1 MILLLV
7 YKFEEIVRFYCWR
20 FILPMMMEKANS
32 TLKLIKLD
40 FFYYN
45 IYQPDVEVGYGI
57 IEELRKLKN
66 KGKVKDDGIHKFK
79 RDCRFFLPHFVSIWL
94 KRNL

>member
-1 MILLLV
+1 
-7 YKFEEIVRFYCWR
+7 
-20 FILPMMMEKANS
+20 MMMEKANS

-66 KGKVKDDGIHKFK
+66 KGKIKDDGIHKFK
-79 RDCRFFLPHFVSIWL
+79 KDCRFFLPHFVSIWL